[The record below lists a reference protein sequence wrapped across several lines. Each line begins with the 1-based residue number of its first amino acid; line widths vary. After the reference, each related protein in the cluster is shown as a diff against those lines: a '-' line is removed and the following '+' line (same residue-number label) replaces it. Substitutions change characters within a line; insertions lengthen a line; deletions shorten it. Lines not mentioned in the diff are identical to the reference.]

1 MIRMMLSVMCRV
13 NYLFDSSLNKVMVHT
28 IQKIVSGR
36 DSWIGAMV
44 QI

>member
-1 MIRMMLSVMCRV
+1 MIRMTLSVICRV
-13 NYLFDSSLNKVMVHT
+13 NYLFDSSLNMVVVHT

-36 DSWIGAMV
+36 DSWIGEMV